1 MFQQDQSIFGGVMAQ
16 EIAKRGHFMDTESIQ
31 KTLTIFNFTT
41 TYAILMKFAT
51 VCCIKRQ
58 FLLVGKHLKI

>member
-1 MFQQDQSIFGGVMAQ
+1 MAQ
-16 EIAKRGHFMDTESIQ
+16 EIAKSGHFMDTESIQ
-31 KTLTIFNFTT
+31 KTLKIFNFTT
-41 TYAILMKFAT
+41 KYAILMKLAT